1 MKDLTLLGTKEIV
14 RLQFSIDFEDDY
26 IEWMRMDAELD
37 FRVEPDNKHY
47 LVREEMKRVKKQDKL

>member
-14 RLQFSIDFEDDY
+14 RLQVSLDFEDDY

>member
-26 IEWMRMDAELD
+26 IEWMRMEVELD
-37 FRVEPDNKHY
+37 FRVDPDYKHY
-47 LVREEMKRVKKQDKL
+47 LVRQEMKRVKK